1 MRLSVRRALL
11 AALPLA
17 PAAATA
23 QRPAA
28 RVPAARVQAVA
39 DSLAKAALANNVAG
53 LAIAVVRGR
62 DTLVMKGYGLAD
74 VENEIPVTP
83 RTVFRIGSVTKQFT
97 SAAVMK
103 LVEQGKVGL
112 DDEITKYFPDFPIR
126 GERILVRHLLNHTSG
141 IPSYT
146 DVGPRF
152 GRVAR
157 LDLARDSLLA
167 IVKNDTLMFAP
178 GTGFYYNNTGYYM
191 LGMLIEKV
199 TGRPYGQHLSETQ
212 FAPLGLTGTTYCG
225 TRPIIKRRAQGYE
238 VASGQLVNA
247 DYLSMELPYAAG
259 SLCSTVGDLVAWTAA
274 LHAGK
279 VVSPASFRQMTTPVK
294 LDNGYRMTYGYG
306 LGVDSVSG
314 HRVVSHGGGINGFIS
329 QLNHYPDDS
338 LAVVVLANTAPAP
351 STPIADN
358 LARAAL
364 GLPFRTPPRPPTEV
378 APLAAAERARYV
390 GEYAVRWTDGTTR
403 TARVFEEEGQL
414 KVQLQGQPAI
424 RLLSQGGDA
433 FAPERPG
440 PTIRFTVRDGR
451 AATILFDQGARPLMG
466 ARVR

>member
-1 MRLSVRRALL
+1 MRLPTRHAAL
-11 AALPLA
+11 AALALA
-17 PAAATA
+17 PAAAQA
-23 QRPAA
+23 QPPA

-39 DSLAKAALANNVAG
+39 DSLAKAALADNVAG

-97 SAAVMK
+97 SAAVMR

-112 DDEITKYFPDFPIR
+112 DDEITKYFPDFPTQ

-157 LDLARDSLLA
+157 LDLAHDSLLA
-167 IVKNDTLMFAP
+167 IVRSDTLMFAP
-178 GTGFYYNNTGYYM
+178 GTGFYYNNTGYFM
-191 LGMLIEKV
+191 LGMLLEKV
-199 TGRPYGQHLSETQ
+199 TGRPYAQHLAETE
-212 FAPLGLTGTTYCG
+212 FGPLGLAGTTYCG
-225 TRPIIKRRAQGYE
+225 TRPIIRRRAQGYE
-238 VASGQLVNA
+238 VANGQLVNA

-259 SLCSTVGDLVAWTAA
+259 SLCSTLGDLVTWTAA
-274 LHAGK
+274 LHGGR
-279 VVSPASFRQMTTPVK
+279 VVSPASFRQMTTPVR

-306 LGVDSVSG
+306 LSVDTVGG
-314 HRVVSHGGGINGFIS
+314 HRIVSHGGGINGFIS

-338 LAVVVLANTAPAP
+338 LTVVVLANTSPAP
-351 STPIADN
+351 SGPIADN

-364 GLPFRTPPRPPTEV
+364 GLPFRAPARPPTEV
-378 APLAAAERARYV
+378 APLDAAGRARYV
-390 GEYAVRWTDGTTR
+390 GAYAVRMPDGTSR

-414 KVQLQGQPAI
+414 KVQLQGQPAAV
-424 RLLSQGGDA
+424 RLLSLGGDA

-440 PTIRFTVRDGR
+440 PAVRFTVRGGK

-466 ARVR
+466 RRVR